1 MGLQHMILGCLAEY
15 PTYGYKMLKSIY
27 KDFLGQGPEVND
39 GQLYSTLK
47 KMENEGL
54 VVRETIHQ
62 EVLPSKKLLHITGKG
77 KEEFRNWLLS
87 DENEAGRARYDFFN
101 EYRFLNKCNFFD
113 CLEPAEARR
122 KMTRQLTEAEQSLS
136 SLLAARSSMVK
147 KKVAAHRV
155 KILDYGLEVQ
165 KIRVRWLKEF
175 MALYREENNDE
186 SGA

>member
-1 MGLQHMILGCLAEY
+1 MGLQHLILGCLVEH
-15 PTYGYKMLKSIY
+15 PTYGYKMLKSIF

-54 VVRETIHQ
+54 IVRETIHQ
-62 EVLPSKKLLHITGKG
+62 EVLPSKKLLYITGKG
-77 KEEFRNWLLS
+77 EEAFRDWLLS
-87 DENEAGRARYDFFN
+87 DENETGRARYDFFN
-101 EYRFLNKCNFFD
+101 EYRFLYKGNFFNF
-113 CLEPAEARR
+113 LEPAEALQ
-122 KMTRQLTEAEQSLS
+122 KTARQLTEAEQSLS
-136 SLLAARSSMVK
+136 SLLAARGSMVK
-147 KKVAAHRV
+147 KKVSAHRI

-165 KIRVRWLKEF
+165 KVRIRWLKEF